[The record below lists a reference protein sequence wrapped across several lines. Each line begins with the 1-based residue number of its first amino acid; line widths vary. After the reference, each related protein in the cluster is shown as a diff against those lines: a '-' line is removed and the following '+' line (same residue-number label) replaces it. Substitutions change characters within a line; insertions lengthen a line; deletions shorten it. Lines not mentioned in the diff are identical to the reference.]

1 MGFLQV
7 PLLDDIIHA
16 HDDAKL
22 KLKYKKN
29 QHTMKTY
36 NMIQYI
42 DFPLNRVNSQE
53 NNADY
58 IICLI

>member
-1 MGFLQV
+1 
-7 PLLDDIIHA
+7 
-16 HDDAKL
+16 
-22 KLKYKKN
+22 
-29 QHTMKTY
+29 MKTY